1 MGVQP
6 VIIIIILAILAF
18 GGFVIYFI
26 FKNIE
31 FTIQAIN
38 LYKKMIDRQDVMIKL
53 FNDLKPTLKVKDT
66 IKPAVAKKEP
76 SPSAALKPGATNTD
90 TQSKQKESK
99 DKDLTAK
106 QRTLMQQYNISYN
119 GSQFMFQTLKY
130 DKLGDAVEFA
140 KFSSSL

>member
-38 LYKKMIDRQDVMIKL
+38 LYKKMIDRQDIMIKL

-66 IKPAVAKKEP
+66 IKPGVA
-76 SPSAALKPGATNTD
+76 NTD

-99 DKDLTAK
+99 DKDLTAR
-106 QRTLMQQYNISYN
+106 QRALMQQYNISYN